1 MPPSFSNSVIVLP
14 SIHSVYTILNFLRF
28 APMIFSSTSSTASVY
43 LPSVKSL
50 LRRSWR
56 VFLQHLRSCEDT
68 CFLFIRFFYLLQGG
82 EVHRVECFSRLH
94 LSVAIVIA
102 LSFAPNM
109 QNRERKPCFC
119 SKANGIVVMLVSATM
134 HLYTSGNTV
143 SKHIIRSDNILHKL
157 AFKNT

>member
-1 MPPSFSNSVIVLP
+1 MSG
-14 SIHSVYTILNFLRF
+14 YGTGFLL
-28 APMIFSSTSSTASVY
+28 SLKGQKKSTAARLFSELQCFFYQKTIWV
-43 LPSVKSL
+43 LSTA
-50 LRRSWR
+50 SWR

-143 SKHIIRSDNILHKL
+143 SKHIIRSNNILHKL